1 MTALVSTRRKRR
13 TTRDSACWSMRE
25 RAAMLDGT
33 FSIRTQAGVGTRIRV
48 EIPIKEKKLMGKTF
62 GSWLADDHTLC
73 VRASRK
79 LLEVEPEFRIV
90 GQARN
95 GREAVEM
102 ALELTPD
109 VILMDIAM
117 PRLNGIEATRQVKKQ
132 LPAAKVVILSMHSH
146 AHYISELFEA
156 GISGYLVKD
165 STGTDIVD
173 AIHAAVRGE
182 TYLSPSISKKLVDDY
197 LSLKSGTEK
206 RICTTRFPPGA
217 GSVSDDRGRYVH
229 QGDSRHPVHQPE
241 HGKKH
246 TASISWTSCRSTACP
261 SCFSSPPNWAWRT
274 WTPYRTSTGGTVFP
288 RTFPCGL
295 RPAWRDAAEPG
306 RPLFVSPG

>member
-1 MTALVSTRRKRR
+1 
-13 TTRDSACWSMRE
+13 
-25 RAAMLDGT
+25 
-33 FSIRTQAGVGTRIRV
+33 
-48 EIPIKEKKLMGKTF
+48 MGKTIRIL
-62 GSWLADDHTLC
+62 LADDHTI
-73 VRASRK
+73 VRQGLEK

-146 AHYISELFEA
+146 AHYISELFDA

-197 LSLKSGTEK
+197 LSLKSGTRKEDLYNTLSNREREVFQMIAEGMSTK
-206 RICTTRFPPGA
+206 EIADTLCISPSTVKTHRVNIM
-217 GSVSDDRGRYVH
+217 DKL
-229 QGDSRHPVHQPE
+229 QIDSLPKLFQFAA
-241 HGKKH
+241 KL
-246 TASISWTSCRSTACP
+246 
-261 SCFSSPPNWAWRT
+261 
-274 WTPYRTSTGGTVFP
+274 
-288 RTFPCGL
+288 GL
-295 RPAWRDAAEPG
+295 AD
-306 RPLFVSPG
+306 VDTI